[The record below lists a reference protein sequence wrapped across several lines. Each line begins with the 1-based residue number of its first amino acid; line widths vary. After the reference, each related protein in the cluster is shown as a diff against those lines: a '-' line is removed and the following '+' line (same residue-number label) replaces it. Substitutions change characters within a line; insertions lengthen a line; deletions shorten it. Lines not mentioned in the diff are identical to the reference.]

1 MVNKGVCLY
10 KSLIKASLKA
20 IIILV
25 HFLETSEISL
35 YIKAYFCCLKKGL
48 PITSWVFPPPN
59 KIKSVKFIADSKMS
73 LLANFE
79 SDVHF
84 LYF

>member
-1 MVNKGVCLY
+1 
-10 KSLIKASLKA
+10 
-20 IIILV
+20 
-25 HFLETSEISL
+25 
-35 YIKAYFCCLKKGL
+35 
-48 PITSWVFPPPN
+48 
-59 KIKSVKFIADSKMS
+59 VKFIADSKMS